1 MLCFSGIVGL
11 GTAFSSG
18 TIEYVI
24 TSGQSTWAPLLS
36 GLLGSVATFA
46 TLVIFAPSGE
56 INVFRQFG
64 KSRRFRNLY
73 KDIIRQI
80 KWYDELE
87 SERRIRKELG
97 AEEEVHWSTPK
108 DDIRTNR
115 LLLGFEQLDISHPP
129 IEAPNVD
136 WYVFLVRLSGYSRQG
151 LLKEGREFAT
161 NFERPSQYLD

>member
-73 KDIIRQI
+73 KDIVSPD
-80 KWYDELE
+80 K
-87 SERRIRKELG
+87 
-97 AEEEVHWSTPK
+97 V
-108 DDIRTNR
+108 
-115 LLLGFEQLDISHPP
+115 
-129 IEAPNVD
+129 
-136 WYVFLVRLSGYSRQG
+136 VR
-151 LLKEGREFAT
+151 
-161 NFERPSQYLD
+161 